1 MAESTLDDKN
11 LKALVSLLSDDD
23 KEILT
28 HVEEQIIAL
37 GSHIIPFL
45 EEEWEKNMDPD
56 IQRRIEDLLHTVQF
70 EQVKRK
76 LLAWVQEGGK
86 DLLEGLWI
94 IATYQYPDLE
104 YDKLKQKI
112 EDIYYEVWLEMKGD
126 LHPFDQVKILN
137 SVLFQKLKFSAN
149 TKNFHSPSNSMI
161 NVVLEGKKGNPIAL
175 CAIYMLVAQKLK
187 LPIHGVNLPNLFIL
201 TYKTDETQFYINA
214 FNKGLIF
221 SKSDIDNYIHHLN
234 LSYSPVFYEPCN
246 NIEIMKRVLRNLIVS
261 YEKLGDHH
269 KIREVK
275 EILYSFSDEGSANEG
290 I

>member
-1 MAESTLDDKN
+1 MKLFKEMAESTLDEKN

-76 LLAWVQEGGK
+76 LLAWVQDGGK

-126 LHPFDQVKILN
+126 
-137 SVLFQKLKFSAN
+137 
-149 TKNFHSPSNSMI
+149 
-161 NVVLEGKKGNPIAL
+161 
-175 CAIYMLVAQKLK
+175 
-187 LPIHGVNLPNLFIL
+187 
-201 TYKTDETQFYINA
+201 
-214 FNKGLIF
+214 
-221 SKSDIDNYIHHLN
+221 
-234 LSYSPVFYEPCN
+234 
-246 NIEIMKRVLRNLIVS
+246 
-261 YEKLGDHH
+261 
-269 KIREVK
+269 
-275 EILYSFSDEGSANEG
+275 
-290 I
+290 